1 VYDFIL
7 FISICHYV
15 FFKDNKY
22 LEILRQGKKND
33 ISKSKCTVLV
43 KRLKLYLGVYLGVI
57 PN

>member
-7 FISICHYV
+7 FISIYHYV

-22 LEILRQGKKND
+22 LEILRQGKKKD

-43 KRLKLYLGVYLGVI
+43 KRL
-57 PN
+57 